1 MKIWRN
7 LNNENGLKHLLIMI
21 LLDLFIKKI
30 KLILIL
36 KVKMNIKNIFK
47 KQENLKKEIKIYT
60 LKSIKNYN
68 INKI

>member
-47 KQENLKKEIKIYT
+47 KQEILKKEIKIYS
-60 LKSIKNYN
+60 LKWIKNYN